1 MNVLLIDP
9 PFYEEVAHGKEKK
22 TGIRLV
28 QNVIPSLGL
37 GYLAAVSERDSHKV
51 KIIDCTLDITH
62 ERLGEILKKETTK
75 PDVVGITATTPTFGS
90 ATVVARIV
98 REVFKDALIVIG
110 GVHVTSLP

>member
-9 PFYEEVAHGKEKK
+9 PFYEDVAHGKEKK
-22 TGIRLV
+22 SGIRLV

-37 GYLAAVSERDSHKV
+37 GYLASVSERDSHKV

-75 PDVVGITATTPTFGS
+75 DF
-90 ATVVARIV
+90 
-98 REVFKDALIVIG
+98 
-110 GVHVTSLP
+110 LP